1 MPSLHNEATNDR
13 AKIMDILKQYDVN
26 DEYPKLPEQWDEIEI
41 DITGKGDKS
50 YLLSAHPNSDGN
62 RVFDYTRSQ

>member
-13 AKIMDILKQYDVN
+13 AKIMGILS
-26 DEYPKLPEQWDEIEI
+26 EYSEYSQLPEQWDEIEI
-41 DITGKGDKS
+41 DITGNGDKS
-50 YLLSAHPNSDGN
+50 YLLSAHPDSDGN